1 MSVSFGGGFLP
12 TKLELIRLRR
22 SLEVSRNVYRI
33 LEDKREILIR
43 QLDEFIEKASEAR
56 AELDEPLMDA
66 YKSMFDAYLTLGPIQ
81 TESIASTTPSVI
93 GVVMKPRSVMG
104 IQVPSLEVE
113 KMQVGLTYGFS
124 DSNSA
129 LDLASLKFRKIVEVI
144 CRAAELENAIFRLA
158 EELKKTQ
165 RLINALEYVVI
176 PRYQNAIKFISSTLE
191 ERERED
197 FTKLKIVK
205 RMLERG
211 AA

>member
-1 MSVSFGGGFLP
+1 M
-12 TKLELIRLRR
+12 
-22 SLEVSRNVYRI
+22 SRNVYRI

-56 AELDEPLMDA
+56 VQLDEPLMDA
-66 YKSMFDAYLTLGPIQ
+66 YKSMFDAYLTLGPVQ
-81 TESIASTTPSVI
+81 TEAVASTTPDVISVS
-93 GVVMKPRSVMG
+93 MKPRSVIG
-104 IQVPSLEVE
+104 IQVPSLEIE
-113 KMQVGLTYGFS
+113 RRQVGLTYGYS
-124 DSNSA
+124 DTNSA
-129 LDLASLKFRKIVEVI
+129 LDFASQKFRKIMEVI

-205 RMLERG
+205 RILERG
-211 AA
+211 SG